1 MQCDGRLRLPKF
13 NCSDEKSHFSKSI
26 AIYKKTE
33 LGLVATIEHE
43 IITNFDYKR
52 IHSNTVAYFIEK
64 GWNAKEQK
72 GGAAGSSNAP
82 LMDI

>member
-33 LGLVATIEHE
+33 LGLVATIEYE
-43 IITNFDYKR
+43 IITQPSHRKR
-52 IHSNTVAYFIEK
+52 KS
-64 GWNAKEQK
+64 
-72 GGAAGSSNAP
+72 
-82 LMDI
+82 